1 MASNQ
6 LFRVLPKSSSS
17 FERQK
22 TMKRQKWNECLWKKI
37 DNSSNLKGDQKV
49 WELQIIVSH
58 FKAAIV
64 SEAGVLDSSLKL
76 AYLWTFLRALEWVW
90 VWGEGVD
97 GENAREKQSRHH
109 LPPRRETFFLSFS
122 LTLSL
127 SHLPIVWHTYY
138 GMMKH
143 KAGLFGITISVIVLH
158 ISFSL
163 AFLTLAD
170 NGALLT

>member
-6 LFRVLPKSSSS
+6 LFRVLSKSSSS

-76 AYLWTFLRALEWVW
+76 AYLWTFLRALEWEW

-97 GENAREKQSRHH
+97 RENAREKQSRHH
-109 LPPRRETFFLSFS
+109 LPPRRETFFSLFLSH
-122 LTLSL
+122 TLSL
-127 SHLPIVWHTYY
+127 ASPHCVTYILWYDEAQGRFVWHHDFCYCLAY
-138 GMMKH
+138 
-143 KAGLFGITISVIVLH
+143 FV
-158 ISFSL
+158 FSR
-163 AFLTLAD
+163 FPHSRR
-170 NGALLT
+170 